1 MAKAGLRRE
10 LGLASATI
18 MGISVIVGAGIYAI
32 IGAATGIAGS
42 GVWLSFLVAAFV
54 ALLTGLSY
62 AELSSMFPGS
72 GSSFTYVFRGLG
84 SRLLGF
90 ITGWLILFEAV
101 VGAAAIAIAF
111 GNYFA
116 SVFTFPVMAA
126 AFVCILLFS
135 AINMVGIKESMAA
148 NTIMFILEVG
158 GLIFVIIAGFLFGTV
173 HPNLMDFQ
181 LTPVLAGAAL
191 VFFAML
197 GFEMIASESEEAK
210 DARHTIPMAIVLSI
224 IICAFLYV
232 AFAIAALML
241 VGPDV
246 LGSSSAPVKDVVY
259 PLLGDYALIFS
270 IIAIASTGNT
280 VLICLITASRLSY
293 GMAKE
298 NSLPG
303 FLSAVNKRFR
313 TPHMAVLASFAVAL
327 LFLLLADMVVIAEV
341 TNFAALLAF
350 FLINASV
357 VKLRMDYPNEKRP
370 FMMPLAPFNIP
381 LPAVLGA
388 LASLF
393 LIAYLSLNAIAYG
406 IILVAIGAAV
416 HMLMP
421 REHPR
426 RKAAHFIPRLP

>member
-1 MAKAGLRRE
+1 MAKIRLKRE

-32 IGAATGIAGS
+32 IGAAAGIAGS

-62 AELSSMFPGS
+62 AELASMYPQS
-72 GSSFTYVFRGLG
+72 GSSFTYVFKGLR

-116 SVFTFPVMAA
+116 SVFTFPVIAA
-126 AFVCILLFS
+126 AFICILLFS

-148 NTIMFILEVG
+148 NTVMFLLEVG
-158 GLIFVIIAGFLFGTV
+158 GLIFVVFAGFLFGTV
-173 HPNLMDFQ
+173 NPDLADFQ
-181 LTPVLAGAAL
+181 LTPMLAGAAL

-210 DARHTIPMAIVLSI
+210 DARRTIPNAIILSI
-224 IICAFLYV
+224 VICAFLYV

-241 VGPDV
+241 VGPEV
-246 LGSSSAPVKDVVY
+246 LGASAAPVRDVVY
-259 PLLGDYALIFS
+259 PLLGEYAFIFS
-270 IIAIASTGNT
+270 LIAIASTGNT

-298 NSLPG
+298 KSLPA

-313 TPHMAVLASFAVAL
+313 TPHMSVIASFIIAV
-327 LFLLLADMVVIAEV
+327 LFLLLTDMVIIAEV

-357 VKLRMDYPNEKRP
+357 VKLRLDHPGEKRP
-370 FMMPLAPFNIP
+370 FRMPLAPFNVPIP
-381 LPAVLGA
+381 AALGA

-393 LIAYLSLNAIAYG
+393 LIAYLSSNAIVYG
-406 IILVAIGAAV
+406 MGLVLLGGAV
-416 HMLMP
+416 HLLMP
-421 REHPR
+421 REN
-426 RKAAHFIPRLP
+426 KK